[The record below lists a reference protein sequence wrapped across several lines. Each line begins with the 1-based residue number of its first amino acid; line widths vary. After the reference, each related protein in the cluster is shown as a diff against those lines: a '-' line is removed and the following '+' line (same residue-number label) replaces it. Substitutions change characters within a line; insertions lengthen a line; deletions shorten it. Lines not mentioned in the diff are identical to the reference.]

1 MGIAAFALL
10 GALLSPQDLE
20 ATITPSSF
28 SGPAL
33 DAGALANVSI
43 GIDGSISNQTLT
55 ASVSNVTIGAS
66 SSQSS
71 VSTGSITL
79 DGSSAGMTAGVQA
92 ISLNTGLAS
101 NAQAMISIA
110 GGLTFGAKPN

>member
-20 ATITPSSF
+20 SSVTPSSF

-43 GIDGSISNQTLT
+43 SMDGSISSQTLT
-55 ASVSNVTIGAS
+55 ANTSNVTISASGA
-66 SSQSS
+66 QSS
-71 VSTGSITL
+71 VTTGSITL

-92 ISLNTGLAS
+92 ISLNTGLGS
-101 NAQAMISIA
+101 NAQAIISIA
-110 GGLTFGAKPN
+110 GGLSFGAKPN